1 MRRNLSL
8 NVVRGLFEG
17 KLFARIIQIALKL
30 KESRLRRQMRFQ
42 IDMNPAYPR
51 GLFYLPKVLL
61 LEPS

>member
-30 KESRLRRQMRFQ
+30 KESRLRRQLSFQ

-51 GLFYLPKVLL
+51 GLCYLPKVLL